1 MSDNLENGAEKPQRP
16 KLNLKPRD
24 PNAAARL
31 EAERLQA
38 AAKVRTMQRK
48 SDVETDDHTG
58 FGLKSPGNFANNT
71 NNVSMFISAES
82 FWSCQA

>member
-1 MSDNLENGAEKPQRP
+1 MSENGADTQPVAPQRP

-38 AAKVRTMQRK
+38 AAKV
-48 SDVETDDHTG
+48 G
-58 FGLKSPGNFANNT
+58 
-71 NNVSMFISAES
+71 S
-82 FWSCQA
+82 F

>member
-38 AAKVRTMQRK
+38 AAKVSKFK
-48 SDVETDDHTG
+48 SKSNTETDDHTRAG
-58 FGLKSPGNFANNT
+58 FKRPGNSAKNADNAF
-71 NNVSMFISAES
+71 MFISAES